1 MKLESNA
8 KNDSARDLFGESSG
22 TLLLEVRKGD
32 ESKLIK
38 MFDDLPLVKIGTITK
53 EKTLSASIQ
62 GVNAMNVSLDELISA
77 WNKTS

>member
-1 MKLESNA
+1 MKLERNA

-22 TLLLEVRKGD
+22 TLLLEVRKKD

-38 MFDDLPLVKIGTITK
+38 MFDDLPLVKIGSVTK
-53 EKTLSASIQ
+53 EKTLIASIQ
-62 GVNAMNVSLDELISA
+62 GVTALNASIDELISA